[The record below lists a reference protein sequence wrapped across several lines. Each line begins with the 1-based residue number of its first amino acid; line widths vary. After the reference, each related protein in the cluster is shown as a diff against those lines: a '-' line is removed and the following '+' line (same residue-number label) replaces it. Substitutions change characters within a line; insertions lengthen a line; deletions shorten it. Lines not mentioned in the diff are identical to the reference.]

1 MTMMTFYSTTTS
13 STSNSTPWWL
23 RSPNYQ
29 QYYQRFN
36 VYEPSKVRYAF
47 RSAPPNPAP
56 PKEEIQQMT
65 NEEFDA
71 AFNDLLFGAKQEG
84 VNV

>member
-1 MTMMTFYSTTTS
+1 MTMTTYYSTITS
-13 STSNSTPWWL
+13 STSSSTPWWL
-23 RSPNYQ
+23 RSPYYQ
-29 QYYQRFN
+29 QFN
-36 VYEPSKVRYAF
+36 VYEPSKVRYTF

-56 PKEEIQQMT
+56 PKKEIQQMT